1 MLKISMKDARQR
13 FRELLDRVEQ
23 GEEIIV
29 LRRGRPV
36 ARFVPLE
43 EKGRRLPALDGFRQ
57 TIGTTGTSSALLVR
71 KERDSR

>member
-36 ARFVPLE
+36 ARFIPP
-43 EKGRRLPALDGFRQ
+43 EKKGKRLPVLDDFRQ
-57 TIGTTGTSSALLVR
+57 SIGTTGTSSAQLVR
-71 KERDSR
+71 EERDAR